1 MKNQEPEVG
10 IVFLC
15 DLHGTVLEVIHDEM
29 GLTDRIHAGK
39 SLSTIVE
46 RGSLGKSLNF
56 IIEIKSKG
64 AAFDWQLGVTVLDQA
79 EILSFA
85 GALWNERLLIVAAK
99 TADGLEKLVNK
110 LAQMGNEQ
118 INSLRSAMKARAD
131 LIKNQEQKESSLY
144 DELGRLN
151 NELANLQ
158 RELAKK
164 NFELE
169 KLNEEKNH
177 FLGMAAHDLRNPLN
191 AIQMYSE
198 FLLDEATEVLNP
210 EQLEFVSIIHS
221 SSQFMLR
228 LVNDLL
234 DVAKIESGKL
244 ELELATTDLIELIRR
259 GVSLNSIFATKKGIS
274 VKFSHG
280 DNIPNVFIDSAKIE
294 QVLNNLITNAVK
306 FSNPGEVLEIGV
318 SKSDSEVII
327 SVEDHGQG
335 IPADELGKLFKPF
348 QRTSVRSTG
357 GEDSTGLG
365 LAIVRKIVTG
375 HKGRVWVESEVG
387 KGSTFYVAIPLP
399 TD

>member
-1 MKNQEPEVG
+1 M
-10 IVFLC
+10 
-15 DLHGTVLEVIHDEM
+15 
-29 GLTDRIHAGK
+29 
-39 SLSTIVE
+39 
-46 RGSLGKSLNF
+46 
-56 IIEIKSKG
+56 
-64 AAFDWQLGVTVLDQA
+64 
-79 EILSFA
+79 
-85 GALWNERLLIVAAK
+85 
-99 TADGLEKLVNK
+99 
-110 LAQMGNEQ
+110 
-118 INSLRSAMKARAD
+118 
-131 LIKNQEQKESSLY
+131 
-144 DELGRLN
+144 
-151 NELANLQ
+151 
-158 RELAKK
+158 
-164 NFELE
+164 
-169 KLNEEKNH
+169 
-177 FLGMAAHDLRNPLN
+177 
-191 AIQMYSE
+191 
-198 FLLDEATEVLNP
+198 DEATEVLNP

-327 SVEDHGQG
+327 SVRDHGQG